1 MKLSFCMIVKN
12 ESATLPKCLSSVKD
26 VVDEMVVLDTGST
39 DRTPEIAR
47 ELGAKVYHFEWC
59 NDFSAARNESL
70 KYITGDW
77 ILVLDADEVLKPEI
91 VPQMKE
97 AMLKERYILINL
109 VRHEVGAT
117 QSPYSLVSRLFR
129 NHPDIY
135 FSHPYHAMV
144 DDSVAELLRQKR
156 NQWQVAD
163 LSPVAIEHYGY
174 QPGTIAALDKFSRA
188 RLAMEAYLAE
198 HPSDSYTCSKLGS
211 LYVEAGE
218 VERGIQLL
226 ELGLAAVS
234 AREKSKPVEVPVI
247 YELHYHL
254 GIAHTRLS
262 KLSKAKFHYKAAIE
276 LGILPQ
282 LKLGAYNNLGNLLLE
297 TGDLTGAI
305 AVFQTVLQIHPNLA
319 LGHFN
324 LGIALKQKGRLKE
337 AIDSYR
343 QAIEIDPH
351 YAEAY
356 QNLGVALLKAGN
368 VLDSL
373 DTFRE
378 AIAIYEQRQSPAGSH
393 LRQSLKEM
401 GLRV

>member
-1 MKLSFCMIVKN
+1 MKLSFCIIVKN
-12 ESATLPKCLSSVKD
+12 EEATLPKCLSSVREA
-26 VVDEMVVLDTGST
+26 VDEMVVLDTGST

-47 ELGAKVYHFEWC
+47 EFGAKVYHFPWGG
-59 NDFSAARNESL
+59 DFAAARNESL
-70 KYITGDW
+70 KYVTGDW
-77 ILVLDADEVLKPEI
+77 VLVLDADEVLKQES
-91 VPQMKE
+91 VPQIKE
-97 AMLKERYILINL
+97 AMLNERYILINL
-109 VRHEVGAT
+109 VRHEVGAA

-129 NHPDIY
+129 NHPEIY

-144 DDSVAELLRQKR
+144 DDSVAELLRQKP

-174 QPGTIAALDKFSRA
+174 QPGTIAALDKFTRA
-188 RLAMEAYLAE
+188 RQAMEAYLAE
-198 HPSDSYTCSKLGS
+198 HPSDPYTSSKLGA
-211 LYVEAGE
+211 LYVAAGE
-218 VERGIQLL
+218 VERGIALL
-226 ELGLAAVS
+226 ELGLAALP
-234 AREKSKPVEVPVI
+234 KPDRSSPAAAPVL

-262 KLSKAKFHYKAAIE
+262 KLSKAKSHYKAAIE
-276 LGILPQ
+276 QPILPQ
-282 LKLGAYNNLGNLLLE
+282 LKLGAYNNLGSLLLE

-305 AVFQTVLQIHPNLA
+305 SAFGTAVRAEPNFA

-343 QAIEIDPH
+343 QAIALDPDC
-351 YAEAY
+351 AEAY

-368 VLDSL
+368 VLESL

-378 AIAIYEQRQSPAGSH
+378 AISLYEQRQSPAGGH
-393 LRQSLKEM
+393 LRRSLKEM
-401 GLRV
+401 GLSV

>member
-12 ESATLPKCLSSVKD
+12 EEATLPKCLSSVRD
-26 VVDEMVVLDTGST
+26 AVDEMVVLDTGST
-39 DRTPEIAR
+39 DRTPDIAR
-47 ELGAKVYHFEWC
+47 EFGAKVYHYQWR
-59 NDFSAARNESL
+59 NDFAAARNESL
-70 KYITGDW
+70 KYATGDW
-77 ILVLDADEVLKPEI
+77 ILVLDADEVLDREI
-91 VPQMKE
+91 VPLLRE
-97 AMLKERYILINL
+97 AMLNERCILINL

-144 DDSVAELLRQKR
+144 DDSVAELLRQKP

-163 LSPVAIEHYGY
+163 LSPVGIEHYGY
-174 QPGTIAALDKFSRA
+174 QPGTIAALDKFTRA

-198 HPSDSYTCSKLGS
+198 HPSDPYTCSKLGA
-211 LYVEAGE
+211 LYVAAGE
-218 VERGIQLL
+218 VERGIGLL
-226 ELGLAAVS
+226 ELGLAALA
-234 AREKSKPVEVPVI
+234 ARDRSSPAAAPVL

-262 KLSKAKFHYKAAIE
+262 KVSQAKSHYKAAIE
-276 LGILPQ
+276 QAILPQ
-282 LKLGAYNNLGNLLLE
+282 LKLGAYNNFGNLLLE

-305 AVFQTVLQIHPNLA
+305 AAFQTVLQIDPNLA

-337 AIDSYR
+337 AIDCYR
-343 QAIEIDPH
+343 QAIELDPH
-351 YAEAY
+351 CAEAY
-356 QNLGVALLKAGN
+356 QNLGVALLKAGH
-368 VLDSL
+368 VLESL

-378 AIAIYEQRQSPAGSH
+378 AISLYDQRQSPAGGH